1 MSSELGTDV
10 GYDGNTNAHFYILPS
25 LISGHQ
31 QSNCPD
37 QGDVAEVLSPR
48 IIMNL

>member
-1 MSSELGTDV
+1 M
-10 GYDGNTNAHFYILPS
+10 GYDGNTNARFYIPPS
-25 LISGHQ
+25 LTSGHQ
-31 QSNCPD
+31 QSNHTD